1 MCDLVINLVQAPAME
16 ISTYI
21 FNPGG
26 CVKTHNHKQVG
37 INERRI

>member
-1 MCDLVINLVQAPAME
+1 MWTSSINLVQAPEME
-16 ISTYI
+16 IGTYI
-21 FNPGG
+21 FKPSD

>member
-1 MCDLVINLVQAPAME
+1 MCTLVINLVQAPVME

-21 FNPGG
+21 FKPGG
-26 CVKTHNHKQVG
+26 CVKTHNHNQVG